1 MSGRYSKLFAL
12 SENLYAAGAPVV
24 IAAGALLKDNQ
35 TGNVLAQ
42 LKFKSISSCAIKAIT
57 VRLSVNDAAGR
68 AIGEPV
74 EHQYLDLALERDGE
88 TGQKEPVLLPNAMIR
103 SFGPE
108 VTEVIFTDNS
118 IWSATGEPWEPLP
131 PIQLLNGYLSSFE
144 LAEQY
149 RIQFGEPRYTMV
161 PEEHGDLWYCAC
173 GAVNRSSEQQHCHTC
188 GRAFQTLRDA
198 LDPTVLSEAS
208 DARLKKEAQE
218 KEAREAAEREKKEA
232 REAAKREAAAIRGK
246 KAKKVF
252 AIAVPILCAVIVLA
266 VVTKKVI
273 IPAKHNSDAYKA
285 AEELLAE
292 ADYDG
297 AVKAF
302 SALGDYK
309 DSPERVMEVIYTQA
323 EELLAE
329 ADYDGAISVFSELGD
344 YKDSPERVTEAEAAK
359 QEAINATNYEQAE
372 KLLAEENYSG
382 AIAVLSKLGDY
393 KDSAERLL
401 EIQKAEYEK
410 AEDCF
415 EAGDYD
421 KAISGF
427 SALGDYEDSAEKVQ
441 EVHAKI
447 ENVLQPIRKALE
459 EDMAEGYNM
468 LKKLPVSFDA
478 ATELLSQC
486 KPFIPYCGRYRLKG
500 STTEFVS
507 KFSLKN
513 GMVYWLPDFGE
524 ATSIQLTSGS
534 KVLHTY
540 WEKPTA
546 VDTEIEIMSTSESYV
561 DSDGQ
566 KYTFTAEFVSGNQI
580 EMRKPYGDILT
591 FVKLDEVLA

>member
-1 MSGRYSKLFAL
+1 MRFVIGNGLTAFILAL
-12 SENLYAAGAPVV
+12 TLGDFNSL
-24 IAAGALLKDNQ
+24 ALPLQ
-35 TGNVLAQ
+35 NVLPLQ
-42 LKFKSISSCAIKAIT
+42 LSQSAEHSQHKTSLWGGGVDVFFQADKLHALF
-57 VRLSVNDAAGR
+57 RQLRNDR
-68 AIGEPV
+68 KQIPCV
-74 EHQYLDLALERDGE
+74 SR
-88 TGQKEPVLLPNAMIR
+88 
-103 SFGPE
+103 
-108 VTEVIFTDNS
+108 NS
-118 IWSATGEPWEPLP
+118 GNT
-131 PIQLLNGYLSSFE
+131 LNNNG
-144 LAEQY
+144 
-149 RIQFGEPRYTMV
+149 
-161 PEEHGDLWYCAC
+161 
-173 GAVNRSSEQQHCHTC
+173 
-188 GRAFQTLRDA
+188 
-198 LDPTVLSEAS
+198 
-208 DARLKKEAQE
+208 
-218 KEAREAAEREKKEA
+218 
-232 REAAKREAAAIRGK
+232 
-246 KAKKVF
+246 
-252 AIAVPILCAVIVLA
+252 
-266 VVTKKVI
+266 
-273 IPAKHNSDAYKA
+273 
-285 AEELLAE
+285 
-292 ADYDG
+292 
-297 AVKAF
+297 
-302 SALGDYK
+302 
-309 DSPERVMEVIYTQA
+309 TQA

-344 YKDSPERVTEAEAAK
+344 YKDSTERVTEAEAAK

-441 EVHAKI
+441 EVQAKI

-468 LKKLPVSFDA
+468 LKKLPASFDA

-524 ATSIQLTSGS
+524 ATGIRLTSGS

-546 VDTEIEIMSTSESYV
+546 VDTEKMSTSESYI

-580 EMRKPYGDILT
+580 EMRKPKGDILT
-591 FVKLDEVLA
+591 LVKLDEVLA